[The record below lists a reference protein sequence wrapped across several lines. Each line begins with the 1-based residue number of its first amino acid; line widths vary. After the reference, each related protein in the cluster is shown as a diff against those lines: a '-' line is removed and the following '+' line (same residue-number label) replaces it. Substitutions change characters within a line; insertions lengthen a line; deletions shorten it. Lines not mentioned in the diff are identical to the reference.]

1 MSLTRDL
8 FATTSGLRGLAV
20 VTMLWLLSPT
30 DSPAQPA
37 SDEQQIRRA
46 RAEFNA
52 AIARHDIPAI
62 LTFLEE
68 DFRASVSSG
77 EFLNNRQEMATA
89 FATRFA
95 EFKDAVYVRT
105 PDAVEVSAN
114 GLYASEAGKWVGTW
128 STPGGRFRTGG
139 RYAAYWRKSAGRWL
153 LHAELYVPLFCEGT
167 GCK

>member
-1 MSLTRDL
+1 MV
-8 FATTSGLRGLAV
+8 A
-20 VTMLWLLSPT
+20 MLWILSPT

-52 AIARHDIPAI
+52 AIARHDVPAI

-77 EFLNNRQEMATA
+77 EFLNNRQEVATA
-89 FATRFA
+89 FATRFP

-114 GLYASEAGKWVGTW
+114 GLYGSEAGKWVGTW
-128 STPGGRFRTGG
+128 STPVGGFAPAGATRPTGASPQAG
-139 RYAAYWRKSAGRWL
+139 GCSTPSCTSRYSARERAASKWRRQRAGMTPNDR
-153 LHAELYVPLFCEGT
+153 
-167 GCK
+167 